1 MIINKKIFSALE
13 IENLPSEKQEELV
26 NKLEDIILE
35 RLSIKAVKKL
45 SIENREKYFQ
55 LLKSAMPI
63 DIYNFLSKNI
73 SNFEK
78 SAQQIAQEVVADFK
92 K

>member
-1 MIINKKIFSALE
+1 MIINKKNFSALG

-35 RLSIKAVKKL
+35 KLSIEAVKKL
-45 SIENREKYFQ
+45 SIENRGKYFQ

-78 SAQQIAQEVVADFK
+78 LAQQIAEEVVADFK